1 MSDPNY
7 KRIYADI
14 ILKKCPDKMDFY
26 KRYLEKEEMS
36 AFDIITLNNLIFGS
50 DHNNQKHK
58 SYTISDI
65 KEIMEYQFKNN
76 LSNKEL
82 ARHFNLSTNSVTRW
96 RRAFLNGVLTA
107 KN

>member
-1 MSDPNY
+1 
-7 KRIYADI
+7 
-14 ILKKCPDKMDFY
+14 MDFY
-26 KRYLEKEEMS
+26 RSYLEKEEMS

-76 LSNKEL
+76 LSNQDL
-82 ARHFNLSTNSVTRW
+82 AKHFNLSRNTVTRW
-96 RRAFLNGVLTA
+96 RKIFLTAFLLPKIKV
-107 KN
+107 